1 MKYVWVSI
9 CLLVVV
15 VGGSIFLIAPKNNSR
30 NEININD
37 IAQKVDTPNKNI
49 LIPSKYKVKNVYL
62 HDNDFLSTWVQV
74 IMSKKVK
81 IYIYTSDDLKNKDSE
96 YINKE
101 KVNNSNVKKYRTNSG
116 KLEYVFKQN
125 SLIYLYRFSPSEKDT
140 IDQYLKKNLN

>member
-15 VGGSIFLIAPKNNSR
+15 VVGSIFVIGPENNSR

-37 IAQKVDTPNKNI
+37 IAQKVDIPNKNI

-62 HDNDFLSTWVQV
+62 HDNDFVSTWVQV

-101 KVNNSNVKKYRTNSG
+101 KINNSNVKKYKTKSG

-125 SLIYLYRFSPSEKDT
+125 SLIYLYRFSPSEKDI
-140 IDQYLKKNLN
+140 IDQYLKRNLN

>member
-15 VGGSIFLIAPKNNSR
+15 VVGSIFVTGPENNSR

-37 IAQKVDTPNKNI
+37 IAQKVDISNKNI

-62 HDNDFLSTWVQV
+62 HDNDFVSTWVQV

-81 IYIYTSDDLKNKDSE
+81 IYIYTSGDLKNKDSE

-101 KVNNSNVKKYRTNSG
+101 KINNSNVKKYKTTSG

-140 IDQYLKKNLN
+140 IDQYLKRNLN